1 MRHDLWSG
9 HMICCRSMLVVALG
23 KGESGGI
30 GWNYTVTVC
39 GALSN
44 GAFPCKAYSNL
55 VSFNS
60 GCVMKSSAM
69 L

>member
-1 MRHDLWSG
+1 
-9 HMICCRSMLVVALG
+9 MLVVALG